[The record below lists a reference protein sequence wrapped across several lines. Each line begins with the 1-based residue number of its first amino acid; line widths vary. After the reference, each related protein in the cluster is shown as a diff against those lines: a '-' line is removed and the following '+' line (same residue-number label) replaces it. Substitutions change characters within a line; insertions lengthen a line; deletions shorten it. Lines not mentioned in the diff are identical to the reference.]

1 MSVAIRAQIKPD
13 APTPDLWQIA
23 ETGDIEQLEQ
33 VLARGA
39 EVNVSNDSGV
49 TPLMV
54 AAYHGKREMVQELI
68 EHGADLNAA
77 DNDGFTAGMLADHA
91 GHEDVVR
98 TLVALGVKRT
108 ATAPAT
114 ETSPIRVARQEASDV
129 APPIRNPEVR
139 TLHDPPEI
147 WDLVHETRTEF
158 HPRSAFVTHL
168 TSSNPL
174 VLGAIALIIGGG
186 AVFGF
191 MKLRGRS
198 ESAPAAPSVRAED
211 SNTKTASSS
220 QASVPNRAA
229 SPAQEPTNTPAST
242 EIAGSRVDPGI
253 VPNKIASPPIQQAT
267 TVSRSADIAG
277 RTVDPNITD
286 AAPTA
291 LPGRRVVAKPPRQ
304 NPTRS
309 GTTGRMTV
317 AGTVNKDKAQE
328 SMTLGRKSDNE
339 KRGDP
344 TVPTVA
350 KKESDKAPS
359 PTLIAPAKGSPS
371 PRGKV
376 IKWP

>member
-23 ETGDIEQLEQ
+23 ETGDLEQLEQ

-49 TPLMV
+49 TPLMM
-54 AAYHGKREMVQELI
+54 AAYHGRREMVQALI
-68 EHGADLNAA
+68 EHGADLNAE

-98 TLVALGVKRT
+98 TLVALGVKGT
-108 ATAPAT
+108 PTAPAS

-198 ESAPAAPSVRAED
+198 ESAPAAPSVRAENR
-211 SNTKTASSS
+211 NTKTASSS
-220 QASVPNRAA
+220 QVTVPNRTA
-229 SPAQEPTNTPAST
+229 SPSQQSTDTPAST
-242 EIAGSRVDPGI
+242 EIDVGSRVDPII
-253 VPNKIASPPIQQAT
+253 VPNQIASPPIQPAT
-267 TVSRSADIAG
+267 NESRSADTAG
-277 RTVDPNITD
+277 RTVDPNITV

-291 LPGRRVVAKPPRQ
+291 SGKRVVAKPPRQ

-317 AGTVNKDKAQE
+317 AGTVNRDKAQE
-328 SMTLGRKSDNE
+328 SMTLGAKSDNE
-339 KRGDP
+339 KRAD
-344 TVPTVA
+344 PTVA

-359 PTLIAPAKGSPS
+359 PPLIAPAKGSPS

-376 IKWP
+376 IHWP